1 LPVPRA
7 FGPSRRPR
15 QASPIDTAA
24 GTVAHHPRFR
34 TVEDG
39 TGLKLFIGV
48 RISAPSPEALLSVV
62 ETLADWVRAAKRDAE
77 EARNSGQWDLVHEVE
92 LVVGERMRRM
102 SAADFAQYVYELSF
116 QHSDAPAKPAT

>member
-1 LPVPRA
+1 MPVPQA

-24 GTVAHHPRFR
+24 GEVAHHARFR

-39 TGLKLFIGV
+39 TGLKLFVGV
-48 RISAPSPEALLSVV
+48 RISAPSPEALLAVV

-92 LVVGERMRRM
+92 LVVGDQAHRM
-102 SAADFAQYVYELSF
+102 SAADFAQYIYELSF
-116 QHSDAPAKPAT
+116 QQSGEPA